1 MRGFTVPSTAGV
13 PEPETLILPG
23 QRRTAVVDIG
33 ARDAPP
39 IVLLHAV
46 ACTGLLTLVTR
57 R

>member
-23 QRRTAVVDIG
+23 KRRTAVVDIG